1 MLYYSQIP
9 NRNAAQPI
17 LNETVVRKMTKK
29 QLSMNDTSFKTS
41 LMEKIAYGM
50 GDTACNVVFA
60 ITSSLIVYF
69 YTNVIGMSAALV
81 GTILPPAT
89 STISFIL

>member
-1 MLYYSQIP
+1 
-9 NRNAAQPI
+9 
-17 LNETVVRKMTKK
+17 MTKK

-69 YTNVIGMSAALV
+69 YTNVNRHVCGTCRNDSV
-81 GTILPPAT
+81 G
-89 STISFIL
+89 ISCI

>member
-1 MLYYSQIP
+1 
-9 NRNAAQPI
+9 
-17 LNETVVRKMTKK
+17 MTKK

-60 ITSSLIVYF
+60 ITASLFVYF
-69 YTNVIGMSAALV
+69 YTN
-81 GTILPPAT
+81 
-89 STISFIL
+89 